1 MGEHVGKRLAE
12 RVQAEMDAYAR
23 DNTDFPVSLCGRPR
37 IGDFFADTI
46 LNVQPVPDP
55 PRPRGVL
62 LITDRSMDLYAPLL
76 HEFTYQA
83 MCNDLLDIE
92 DGRIYRYEFQNA
104 AGNTED
110 KEAILAEEDK
120 VWTEVRHMHMKDA
133 LDKLIADFKAYAG
146 EHGGKFGDGGGTSLN
161 DMKDM
166 LASLPQLREAK
177 DKVGSPSPATRQ
189 HIHANTGSCHSS
201 HST

>member
-1 MGEHVGKRLAE
+1 
-12 RVQAEMDAYAR
+12 
-23 DNTDFPVSLCGRPR
+23 
-37 IGDFFADTI
+37 
-46 LNVQPVPDP
+46 
-55 PRPRGVL
+55 
-62 LITDRSMDLYAPLL
+62 MDLYAPFL

-104 AGNTED
+104 AGATED
-110 KEAILAEEDK
+110 KEAILTEEDK

-177 DKVGSPSPATRQ
+177 DKVSQTLVPWRPLRLRLTQ
-189 HIHANTGSCHSS
+189 PLCCSCR
-201 HST
+201 ST